1 MFMNWNTSPQIEA
14 AFPQN
19 WPINLTKSL
28 SKSLQDSFI
37 ENIKLNKMQRLKIA
51 KTIIEK
57 KKANFKGLHY
67 YLSNFTTKQQ

>member
-19 WPINLTKSL
+19 WSINLTKSL

-37 ENIKLNKMQRLKIA
+37 ENIKLTKMQRLRLA
-51 KTIIEK
+51 KTII
-57 KKANFKGLHY
+57 
-67 YLSNFTTKQQ
+67 